1 MPRFPR
7 VAVAWRPALLF
18 PVLLFG
24 APAARADGPGD
35 LDPEAARRVLDA
47 HAAARAGRVDVARRE
62 YLDAAIRVPDA
73 GDWLLLRAAVL
84 SIDSAERA
92 GIYARLLTPVA
103 RARVTQVEARARE
116 RLADY
121 TGAALRYDSA
131 GLTADAFRVRL
142 EAADPAG
149 RDRLRAP
156 MLAFATTDPIGPQR
170 RATLALLVR
179 TYPSLAPAE
188 ALKAARAA
196 ARSQQH
202 SIAAS
207 TFATAARAGL
217 LTSSDRLAW
226 GRSLAAL
233 GRHRDA
239 VARFHTVTAPA
250 SEAAQARYLAGR
262 SLLRSGDRRGAIASW
277 WGLVERYPAST
288 ASTAPAMFILGDLAW
303 SDGDDA
309 EARRIWL
316 DLVRRFPKTPEAP
329 RAAFQAALV
338 AWSTGD
344 AASAARE
351 WDALV
356 TRWPDADPTPGARYW
371 AGRAWARLG
380 NDARAAERWRAVAER
395 DTLGYYAVLSARRLG
410 SGLWMPPPAA
420 DRFER
425 FGDLDSATAR
435 LAALA
440 ALEMADEQGWE
451 RDWLV
456 TRADGSTERLLAIAA
471 TFRDQGEAAR
481 AMRLARR
488 ALSEGAAPDARTYR
502 LIYPATHLDV
512 VHAAATGAGLE
523 PVLVASLIRQESL
536 WEPKALSPAGARGLM
551 QVMPATGRELAR
563 NAGLAGFDADQLFDP
578 ATNVQLG
585 VRHLASQIRRF
596 DGDVVRTLAAYN
608 AGGTPVRR
616 WIQQAGTSDP
626 ELFTERIGYAET
638 RDYVRVI
645 QRNVEIYRALYDWA
659 S

>member
-7 VAVAWRPALLF
+7 VAAAWRPALLF
-18 PVLLFG
+18 PVLLLS
-24 APAARADGPGD
+24 APSVRADGPGD
-35 LDPEAARRVLDA
+35 LDPEAARRVVDA
-47 HAAARAGRVDVARRE
+47 HAAARAGRADAARRE
-62 YLDAAIRVPDA
+62 YLEAAARVPDA

-84 SIDSAERA
+84 SVDSAERA

-121 TGAALRYDSA
+121 AGAALRYDSA
-131 GLTADAFRVRL
+131 GLDADAFRVRL
-142 EAADPAG
+142 EAADAAG
-149 RDRLRAP
+149 RERLRTP
-156 MLAFATTDPIGPQR
+156 MLEFATTDPIGPQR

-179 TYPSLAPAE
+179 TYSSLTPAE
-188 ALKAARAA
+188 ALKVARAA

-207 TFATAARAGL
+207 TFATARKAGL

-239 VARFHTVTAPA
+239 VAQFQTVTEPA
-250 SEAAQARYLAGR
+250 SAAAQARYLTGR
-262 SLLRSGDRRGAIASW
+262 SLLRAGDRRAAIGAW

-288 ASTAPAMFILGDLAW
+288 ASTAPAMFLLGDLAW
-303 SDGDDA
+303 SDGDAA
-309 EARRIWL
+309 EARRIWV

-344 AASAARE
+344 PGSAARE

-356 TRWPDADPTPGARYW
+356 SRWPDADPAPGARYW

-380 NDARAAERWRAVAER
+380 NQPRATERWRAVAER

-410 SGLWMPPPAA
+410 TTPWMPAPAP
-420 DRFER
+420 DRFDR
-425 FGDLDSATAR
+425 FGDVDSASAR

-440 ALEMADEQGWE
+440 ALEMDDEQTWE

-456 TRADGSTERLLAIAA
+456 ARADGSAERLLAIAA

-488 ALSEGAAPDARTYR
+488 ALTEGAAPDARTYR

-512 VHAAATGAGLE
+512 VHAAATDAGLE

-563 NAGLAGFDADQLFDP
+563 NAGLVGFDADQLFDP
-578 ATNVQLG
+578 ATNVRLG

-616 WIQQAGTSDP
+616 WVQQAGTADP